1 MVSYLIL
8 LVGEEEIYRM
18 PKQIDSDSSQYR
30 ALLMKRNLKLF
41 RIKLMDWGEN
51 GNQDKGNN
59 IESG

>member
-1 MVSYLIL
+1 MVSHLIL

-18 PKQIDSDSSQYR
+18 PKQIDSESSQYR
-30 ALLMKRNLKLF
+30 ALLMKRKLKLF